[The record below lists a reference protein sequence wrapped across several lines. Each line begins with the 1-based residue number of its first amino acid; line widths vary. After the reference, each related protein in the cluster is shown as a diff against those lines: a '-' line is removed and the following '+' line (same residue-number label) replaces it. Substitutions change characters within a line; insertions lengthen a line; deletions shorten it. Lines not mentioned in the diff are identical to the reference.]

1 MTEIIFSE
9 KLKKKYSTA
18 SIGILS
24 IKNIANSDPDKFLE
38 KIKKETEADL
48 IRRFSTLPR
57 DEINNDPA
65 LKAYRD
71 YFKKFKKTY
80 QILLQLESV
89 AKKGRSFPAV
99 NPLTDSCFLAEMNTF
114 VLTAGHDEAL
124 LADSVLFDISDDND
138 GFTRINGEEI
148 ILKRDDI
155 IMKSGGK
162 NVCSVIY
169 GQDNSTVLS
178 ASTENAFFV
187 SYAPEGVPAKSVAE
201 NLDLIEFYI
210 SSFCPSSETSLKRIF
225 SLNSGII

>member
-99 NPLTDSCFLAEMNTF
+99 NPLADSCFLAEMNTF

-124 LADSVLFDISDDND
+124 LADSVLFDISGDND

-148 ILKRDDI
+148 ILKSDDI

-178 ASTENAFFV
+178 SSTENAFFV
-187 SYAPEGVPAKSVAE
+187 SYAPEGVPVKSVAG
-201 NLDLIEFYI
+201 NLDLLEFYI
-210 SSFCPSSETSLKRIF
+210 SRFCPSSETELKDIF
-225 SLNSGII
+225 RLS